1 MKNKLIIYFFILQF
15 TLQGQSTQMSLNQL
29 LELVKQNNSE
39 VQQSIV
45 KTQSLQYQKKSIALF
60 DKTSLNATMGQNNS
74 FLRDANYQISQSVVN
89 PYKYMLQTKTAQQ
102 KIVVNELE
110 TESYIKKLHLKIC
123 QHWYKALLYKQMKK
137 TIVQEDSLIKEF
149 VRIAEAKVK
158 YGETRPLEL
167 SNAKIE
173 AMNVQQEI
181 QEVELMYQQELVAI
195 ALLSNQEK
203 IIEPKEDELQLLAT
217 PLSKNVSDQ
226 HIGISLANSYLELA
240 KSNTNVAKFSFLPDF
255 QLGYTIQSFT
265 GPQEVEGV
273 LKYYDSKPRFQS
285 VSFGLTL
292 SLLNWKSNASFRKS
306 SLKEV
311 EIQMNKLQQEKFT
324 LQNQL
329 MQEYKN
335 LDYWQKKH
343 DYILNGLLQNAQ
355 LLILQ
360 ASKGYQAG
368 DIPYTEYLEALRS
381 GYRVQRNYHESIDAI
396 NQSILII
403 NYFTQF

>member
-29 LELVKQNNSE
+29 LELAKQNNSD

-110 TESYIKKLHLKIC
+110 TESYIKKLHLKIS

-137 TIVQEDSLIKEF
+137 AIVQEDSLIKEF

-203 IIEPKEDELQLLAT
+203 IIEPNEDELQLLPT

-226 HIGISLANSYLELA
+226 HIGITLANSYLDLA
-240 KSNTNVAKFSFLPDF
+240 KSNTKVAKFSFLPDF

-292 SLLNWKSNASFRKS
+292 PLLNWKSNASFRKS
-306 SLKEV
+306 S
-311 EIQMNKLQQEKFT
+311 
-324 LQNQL
+324 
-329 MQEYKN
+329 
-335 LDYWQKKH
+335 
-343 DYILNGLLQNAQ
+343 
-355 LLILQ
+355 
-360 ASKGYQAG
+360 
-368 DIPYTEYLEALRS
+368 
-381 GYRVQRNYHESIDAI
+381 
-396 NQSILII
+396 
-403 NYFTQF
+403 

>member
-1 MKNKLIIYFFILQF
+1 
-15 TLQGQSTQMSLNQL
+15 
-29 LELVKQNNSE
+29 
-39 VQQSIV
+39 
-45 KTQSLQYQKKSIALF
+45 
-60 DKTSLNATMGQNNS
+60 
-74 FLRDANYQISQSVVN
+74 
-89 PYKYMLQTKTAQQ
+89 MLQTKTAQQ

-110 TESYIKKLHLKIC
+110 TESYIKKLHLKIS

-181 QEVELMYQQELVAI
+181 QEVELLYQQELVAI

-203 IIEPKEDELQLLAT
+203 IIEPKEDELQLLPT

-226 HIGISLANSYLELA
+226 HIGITLANSYLDLA
-240 KSNTNVAKFSFLPDF
+240 KSNTKVAKFSFLPDF

-292 SLLNWKSNASFRKS
+292 PLLNWKSNTSFRKS
-306 SLKEV
+306 TLKDV
-311 EIQMNKLQQEKFT
+311 EIQVNKLQQEKFT

>member
-29 LELVKQNNSE
+29 LELAKQNNSD

-74 FLRDANYQISQSVVN
+74 FLRDANYQISQNVVN

-110 TESYIKKLHLKIC
+110 TESYIKKLHLKIS

-203 IIEPKEDELQLLAT
+203 IIEPNEDELQLLPT

-226 HIGISLANSYLELA
+226 HIGITLANSYLDLA
-240 KSNTNVAKFSFLPDF
+240 KSNTKVAKFSFLPDF

-292 SLLNWKSNASFRKS
+292 PLLNWKSNASFRKS
-306 SLKEV
+306 SLKDV